1 MRDVLSGGLVAA
13 ALGAAMAVAGAFPAS
28 AQVARPHSAL
38 AAGGDSSDG
47 LLTLVQDR
55 NRGGG
60 GGGGAMRGGGGG
72 GRGDGGGAMR
82 GGGRGDGGGF
92 GRGASR
98 GQDFGMRARGG
109 NDYRVS
115 RADRSEGRRWN
126 RDYPRRWSNNNGRYR
141 YGYRYGYPRYGYG
154 YGYGSGLGVGLALS
168 APYYAT
174 TPYYGY
180 DRGYYAGGDDDVAY
194 CINRFQSYDPASRTY
209 LGYDG
214 FRHTCP

>member
-28 AQVARPHSAL
+28 AQVARPQSAL
-38 AAGGDSSDG
+38 AAGGDTSDG

-60 GGGGAMRGGGGG
+60 GRGA
-72 GRGDGGGAMR
+72 
-82 GGGRGDGGGF
+82 GGGF

-154 YGYGSGLGVGLALS
+154 YGYGYGSGLGVGLALS

-180 DRGYYAGGDDDVAY
+180 DRGYYAGGGDDVAY
-194 CINRFQSYDPASRTY
+194 CINRFQSYDPASGTY

-214 FRHTCP
+214 LRHSCP